1 MNSTNIG
8 NVTIEWLGHAGFVL
22 RGQGRVVY
30 IDPYSI
36 PDVIEYGD
44 QADILLITHEH
55 SDHCCP
61 ESIRKVRK
69 SDATTLIPES
79 CSLQFRGDA
88 RRIEEGDVLDG
99 DLAIKGLNINIV
111 AAYNNGKPFHPPG
124 IGVGYIIEIAG
135 KKIYHAGDT
144 DLIPEMDDLSVDVAL
159 LPIGGTYTMD
169 VAEAAEAAA
178 RIHPKVAIPMHYNCV
193 DGTEADPERFKELVM
208 DKAPDVDVIILQAL
222 SY

>member
-22 RGQGRVVY
+22 RGQGHVVY
-30 IDPYSI
+30 IDPYVI
-36 PDVIEYGD
+36 PDVIKYED
-44 QADILLITHEH
+44 QADLLLITHEH
-55 SDHCCP
+55 SDHCYP
-61 ESIRKVRK
+61 ESIRKIRK

-88 RRIEEGDVLDG
+88 RRIKEGDMLNG
-99 DLAIKGLNINIV
+99 DLAIKGMEIEIV
-111 AAYNNGKPFHPPG
+111 AAYNKGKPFHPRG
-124 IGVGYIIEIAG
+124 IGVGYIIGIAG

-144 DLIPEMDDLSVDVAL
+144 DLIPEMDNISVDVAL
-159 LPIGGTYTMD
+159 LPIGGTSTMD

-193 DGTEADPERFKELVM
+193 DGTGADPEVFKELVR
-208 DKAPDVDVIILQAL
+208 DKAPDVDVIILQA
-222 SY
+222 